1 MTALAPRLHGSAP
14 RWSGWAVTGAV
25 HAVMVLALASAF
37 APQRSA
43 PASASASALAPAS
56 ASAPMVISARLLPS
70 TTTPTTTSV
79 APPATATA
87 MAPIALPRSALDAP
101 PVPDLPP
108 PTVEIAP
115 TSLPVSPAPSRLEAP
130 VASGT
135 PIGTGAGAAAAT
147 ATAGTGT
154 SAGAGA
160 GASAAAP
167 VDASATL
174 ARQTVAAATAVAPAV
189 AATQTP
195 APVPTDLPAALPAD
209 HRLCSERQTARHYP
223 ALLRDRGIQGLVR
236 LRVKVDPDGRAAE
249 VVIAGGSGWRL
260 LDEAARRVAESC
272 PYTPARRGDQRLAS
286 WIEYP
291 VRFALQAAPLQ

>member
-1 MTALAPRLHGSAP
+1 MTAPALRLHGLAPR
-14 RWSGWAVTGAV
+14 WTGWAMTAAV
-25 HAVMVLALASAF
+25 HAAMLLALASAF

-43 PASASASALAPAS
+43 PAAM
-56 ASAPMVISARLLPS
+56 APMGISARLLPF
-70 TTTPTTTSV
+70 TTTAAATSMAPSATT
-79 APPATATA
+79 

-108 PTVEIAP
+108 PLVEIAATP
-115 TSLPVSPAPSRLEAP
+115 LPAPQTSSRLDTP
-130 VASGT
+130 VASGVAT
-135 PIGTGAGAAAAT
+135 TGITSATSTATNPAAGAAVALETNAMPARQALTVST
-147 ATAGTGT
+147 AT
-154 SAGAGA
+154 
-160 GASAAAP
+160 
-167 VDASATL
+167 
-174 ARQTVAAATAVAPAV
+174 TVASLPAV
-189 AATQTP
+189 VQPP
-195 APVPTDLPAALPAD
+195 APVATELPATLPAD

-236 LRVKVDPDGRAAE
+236 LRVKVDPEGRAAE

>member
-1 MTALAPRLHGSAP
+1 MTAPALRLHGFAP
-14 RWSGWAVTGAV
+14 RWTGWAMTAAV
-25 HAVMVLALASAF
+25 HAAMLLALASAF

-43 PASASASALAPAS
+43 PAAM
-56 ASAPMVISARLLPS
+56 APMGISARLLPF
-70 TTTPTTTSV
+70 TTTAAATSMAPSATT
-79 APPATATA
+79 

-108 PTVEIAP
+108 PLVEIAATP
-115 TSLPVSPAPSRLEAP
+115 LPAPQTSSRLDTP
-130 VASGT
+130 VASGVAT
-135 PIGTGAGAAAAT
+135 TGITSATSTATNPAAGAAVALETNAMPARQALTVST
-147 ATAGTGT
+147 AT
-154 SAGAGA
+154 
-160 GASAAAP
+160 
-167 VDASATL
+167 
-174 ARQTVAAATAVAPAV
+174 TVASLPAV
-189 AATQTP
+189 VQPP
-195 APVPTDLPAALPAD
+195 APVATELPATLPAD

-236 LRVKVDPDGRAAE
+236 LRVKVDPEGRAAE

>member
-1 MTALAPRLHGSAP
+1 MTAPALRLQGLAP
-14 RWSGWAVTGAV
+14 RWSGWAMTAAV
-25 HAVMVLALASAF
+25 HAAMLLALASAF

-43 PASASASALAPAS
+43 PVSM
-56 ASAPMVISARLLPS
+56 APMGISARLLPF
-70 TTTPTTTSV
+70 TPT
-79 APPATATA
+79 PTATS
-87 MAPIALPRSALDAP
+87 MAPSASTMVPMALPRSALDAP

-108 PTVEIAP
+108 PPVEIAAIP
-115 TSLPVSPAPSRLEAP
+115 PLSPPASSHLDTP
-130 VASGT
+130 VASGVT
-135 PIGTGAGAAAAT
+135 NTGASATST
-147 ATAGTGT
+147 ATAPA
-154 SAGAGA
+154 AGVTVA
-160 GASAAAP
+160 
-167 VDASATL
+167 VDTNAMP
-174 ARQTVAAATAVAPAV
+174 ARQATAVARATAVAPLPDV
-189 AATQTP
+189 VQPP
-195 APVPTDLPAALPAD
+195 APAATDLPATLPAD

-236 LRVKVDPDGRAAE
+236 LRVKVDPEGRAAE

>member
-1 MTALAPRLHGSAP
+1 MTAPALHLHGLAP
-14 RWSGWAVTGAV
+14 RWSSWAMTAAV
-25 HAVMVLALASAF
+25 HAAMLLALASAY

-43 PASASASALAPAS
+43 PAAMAPTG
-56 ASAPMVISARLLPS
+56 ISARLLPF
-70 TTTPTTTSV
+70 TTTSAATSM
-79 APPATATA
+79 APSATTI
-87 MAPIALPRSALDAP
+87 APIALPRSALDAP

-108 PTVEIAP
+108 PLVEIAATP
-115 TSLPVSPAPSRLEAP
+115 LPAPQTSSRLDAP
-130 VASGT
+130 VASGVAT
-135 PIGTGAGAAAAT
+135 TGITSATST
-147 ATAGTGT
+147 ATNTA
-154 SAGAGA
+154 
-160 GASAAAP
+160 ASAAVAVETNAMP
-167 VDASATL
+167 TRPAMAVSTAT
-174 ARQTVAAATAVAPAV
+174 RVAPLPAV
-189 AATQTP
+189 VQPP
-195 APVPTDLPAALPAD
+195 APVATELPATLPAD

-236 LRVKVDPDGRAAE
+236 LRVKVDPEGRAAE

>member
-1 MTALAPRLHGSAP
+1 MTA
-14 RWSGWAVTGAV
+14 AV
-25 HAVMVLALASAF
+25 HAAMLLALASAF

-43 PASASASALAPAS
+43 PVSM
-56 ASAPMVISARLLPS
+56 APMGISARLLPF
-70 TTTPTTTSV
+70 TPT
-79 APPATATA
+79 PTATSMA
-87 MAPIALPRSALDAP
+87 PSATTMAPIALPRSALDAP

-108 PTVEIAP
+108 PLVEIAATP
-115 TSLPVSPAPSRLEAP
+115 LPAPPVSSRTQTP
-130 VASGT
+130 VVSGV
-135 PIGTGAGAAAAT
+135 AAASATGPAT
-147 ATAGTGT
+147 AAT
-154 SAGAGA
+154 AGAGA
-160 GASAAAP
+160 GAGAAVAVETNAMP
-167 VDASATL
+167 
-174 ARQTVAAATAVAPAV
+174 ARQALAVATATAVAPLPAV
-189 AATQTP
+189 VQPP
-195 APVPTDLPAALPAD
+195 APAAADLPATLPAD

-236 LRVKVDPDGRAAE
+236 LRVKVDPEGRAAE

>member
-1 MTALAPRLHGSAP
+1 VTALAPRLHGSAP

-43 PASASASALAPAS
+43 PASASASAS
-56 ASAPMVISARLLPS
+56 MVISARLLPS
-70 TTTPTTTSV
+70 TATPTATPA
-79 APPATATA
+79 APPATASA

-101 PVPDLPP
+101 SVPDLPP

-115 TSLPVSPAPSRLEAP
+115 ASLPVSPAPSRLEAP
-130 VASGT
+130 LASGT
-135 PIGTGAGAAAAT
+135 PTGTGASAATATVTGTGTSVGTGAGAAAT
-147 ATAGTGT
+147 
-154 SAGAGA
+154 
-160 GASAAAP
+160 

-174 ARQTVAAATAVAPAV
+174 ARQTVAAATAVTPAV

-195 APVPTDLPAALPAD
+195 APVPADLPAALPAD

-223 ALLRDRGIQGLVR
+223 ALLRDLGIQGLVR
-236 LRVKVDPDGRAAE
+236 LRVKVDPEGRAAE

>member
-1 MTALAPRLHGSAP
+1 MTAPALRLHGLAP
-14 RWSGWAVTGAV
+14 RWSGWAMTAAV
-25 HAVMVLALASAF
+25 HAAMLLALASAF

-43 PASASASALAPAS
+43 PVSMAPTG
-56 ASAPMVISARLLPS
+56 ISARLLPF
-70 TTTPTTTSV
+70 TTTS
-79 APPATATA
+79 AAAA
-87 MAPIALPRSALDAP
+87 MAPSATTMSPIALPRSALDAA

-108 PTVEIAP
+108 PLVEIAATP
-115 TSLPVSPAPSRLEAP
+115 PLSPPASSHLDTP
-130 VASGT
+130 VASGVT
-135 PIGTGAGAAAAT
+135 NTGASSATSTATAPAAGATVAVDTNAMPARQAAAAT
-147 ATAGTGT
+147 TT
-154 SAGAGA
+154 
-160 GASAAAP
+160 
-167 VDASATL
+167 
-174 ARQTVAAATAVAPAV
+174 TAVAPLPAV
-189 AATQTP
+189 VQPPSPTA
-195 APVPTDLPAALPAD
+195 TDLPATLPAD

-236 LRVKVDPDGRAAE
+236 LRVKVDPEGRAAE

>member
-43 PASASASALAPAS
+43 PASASA
-56 ASAPMVISARLLPS
+56 PMVISARLLPS
-70 TTTPTTTSV
+70 TTTPTATPA
-79 APPATATA
+79 APPATASA

-101 PVPDLPP
+101 PVPDLPL

-115 TSLPVSPAPSRLEAP
+115 TSLPVSPSPSRLEAP

-135 PIGTGAGAAAAT
+135 PTGTGASAATAT
-147 ATAGTGT
+147 ATAGTGAGS

-160 GASAAAP
+160 GASAAAT

-174 ARQTVAAATAVAPAV
+174 ARQTVAAASAMAPAV

-236 LRVKVDPDGRAAE
+236 LRVKVDPEGRAAE

>member
-1 MTALAPRLHGSAP
+1 MTA
-14 RWSGWAVTGAV
+14 AV
-25 HAVMVLALASAF
+25 HAAMLLALASAF

-43 PASASASALAPAS
+43 PVSMAPTG
-56 ASAPMVISARLLPS
+56 ISARLLPF
-70 TTTPTTTSV
+70 TTTS
-79 APPATATA
+79 AAAA
-87 MAPIALPRSALDAP
+87 MAPSATTMSPIALPRSALDAA

-108 PTVEIAP
+108 PLVEIVATP
-115 TSLPVSPAPSRLEAP
+115 LPIPPASSHLDTLVVSGVAATSA
-130 VASGT
+130 
-135 PIGTGAGAAAAT
+135 TGPAT
-147 ATAGTGT
+147 ATA
-154 SAGAGA
+154 AGAGA
-160 GASAAAP
+160 GAAVAVETNVMP
-167 VDASATL
+167 T
-174 ARQTVAAATAVAPAV
+174 RQAVAVLTATAVAPLPAV
-189 AATQTP
+189 VQPP
-195 APVPTDLPAALPAD
+195 APVATELPATLPAD

-236 LRVKVDPDGRAAE
+236 LRVKVDPEGRAAE

>member
-1 MTALAPRLHGSAP
+1 MTA
-14 RWSGWAVTGAV
+14 AV
-25 HAVMVLALASAF
+25 HAAMLLALASAF

-43 PASASASALAPAS
+43 PAAM
-56 ASAPMVISARLLPS
+56 APMGISARLLPF
-70 TTTPTTTSV
+70 TPTAAATSMV
-79 APPATATA
+79 PSAST
-87 MAPIALPRSALDAP
+87 MAPIALPRSARDAP

-108 PTVEIAP
+108 PLVEIAA
-115 TSLPVSPAPSRLEAP
+115 TSLPSPPASSHLDTP
-130 VASGT
+130 VASGVT
-135 PIGTGAGAAAAT
+135 NTGANSATSTATAPAAGATVAVDTNAMPARQAAVVAT
-147 ATAGTGT
+147 ATI
-154 SAGAGA
+154 
-160 GASAAAP
+160 AAP
-167 VDASATL
+167 L
-174 ARQTVAAATAVAPAV
+174 PAVVQPPAPA
-189 AATQTP
+189 A
-195 APVPTDLPAALPAD
+195 TDLPATLPAD

-236 LRVKVDPDGRAAE
+236 LRVKVDPEGRAAE

>member
-1 MTALAPRLHGSAP
+1 MTAPALRLHGLAPR
-14 RWSGWAVTGAV
+14 WTGWAMTAAV
-25 HAVMVLALASAF
+25 HAAMLLALASAF

-43 PASASASALAPAS
+43 PAAM
-56 ASAPMVISARLLPS
+56 APMGISARLLPF
-70 TTTPTTTSV
+70 TPT
-79 APPATATA
+79 PTATA
-87 MAPIALPRSALDAP
+87 MAPSATTMAPIALPRSALDAP

-108 PTVEIAP
+108 PLVEIAATP
-115 TSLPVSPAPSRLEAP
+115 LPAPQTSSRLDTP
-130 VASGT
+130 VASGVAT
-135 PIGTGAGAAAAT
+135 TGITSATSTATNPAAGAAVALETNAMPARQALTVST
-147 ATAGTGT
+147 AT
-154 SAGAGA
+154 
-160 GASAAAP
+160 
-167 VDASATL
+167 
-174 ARQTVAAATAVAPAV
+174 TVASLPAV
-189 AATQTP
+189 VQPP
-195 APVPTDLPAALPAD
+195 APVATELPATLPAD

-236 LRVKVDPDGRAAE
+236 LRVKVDPEGRAAE

>member
-1 MTALAPRLHGSAP
+1 MTA
-14 RWSGWAVTGAV
+14 AV
-25 HAVMVLALASAF
+25 HAAMLLALASAF

-43 PASASASALAPAS
+43 PAAM
-56 ASAPMVISARLLPS
+56 APMGISARLLPF
-70 TTTPTTTSV
+70 TTTSAATSM
-79 APPATATA
+79 APSATT

-108 PTVEIAP
+108 PLVEIAATP
-115 TSLPVSPAPSRLEAP
+115 LPVPLTSSRTETT
-130 VASGT
+130 VASGV
-135 PIGTGAGAAAAT
+135 AAASATGPAT
-147 ATAGTGT
+147 ATA
-154 SAGAGA
+154 AGAEA
-160 GASAAAP
+160 GAAVAVETNAMP
-167 VDASATL
+167 
-174 ARQTVAAATAVAPAV
+174 ARQALAVATATAVAPLPAV
-189 AATQTP
+189 VQPP
-195 APVPTDLPAALPAD
+195 APVATELPATLPAD

-236 LRVKVDPDGRAAE
+236 LRVKVDPEGRAAE

-272 PYTPARRGDQRLAS
+272 PYTPARRGDQRLVS

>member
-1 MTALAPRLHGSAP
+1 MTALAPRLHGFAP

-25 HAVMVLALASAF
+25 HAAMVLALASAF

-43 PASASASALAPAS
+43 PAPAPAS
-56 ASAPMVISARLLPS
+56 MVISARLLAS
-70 TTTPTTTSV
+70 TATPTATPV
-79 APPATATA
+79 PPPATATA

-115 TSLPVSPAPSRLEAP
+115 TSLPVPPAASRLEAP

-135 PIGTGAGAAAAT
+135 PIGTGAGAAT

-160 GASAAAP
+160 GASAAAT